1 MVMIENVS
9 PVEAIRTLGARFKD
23 YRMRLNL
30 TQRQVSELTAIS
42 VPTIY
47 KFESGRITDL
57 SFVTMLKLLKALDL
71 EHNWQQLIPD
81 LPESPYLYKENKKRQ
96 RIRHPKK

>member
-1 MVMIENVS
+1 MVMMENVS

-47 KFESGRITDL
+47 
-57 SFVTMLKLLKALDL
+57 
-71 EHNWQQLIPD
+71 
-81 LPESPYLYKENKKRQ
+81 Y
-96 RIRHPKK
+96 